1 VHDVLTDFVLASL
14 HHLLVFGLVAMLV
27 AEAVLLR
34 GAFDRGVLQRLA
46 GIDRGYGIC
55 AMLLIVVGIGRIVY
69 GIKGHDF
76 YLHNPWFHAKMGAFV
91 LVGLLS
97 ILPTVRF
104 LRWRKA
110 LAANPAYL
118 PDSAEVAKLRGLVR
132 FELVLLAAIFVL
144 AAGMARYG
152 GL

>member
-1 VHDVLTDFVLASL
+1 MLIDFALAAL
-14 HHLLVFGLVAMLV
+14 HHLLVYALVAMLV
-27 AEAVLLR
+27 AQSVLLR
-34 GAFDRGVLQRLA
+34 GAVDRTTMQRLG

-55 AMLLIVVGIGRIVY
+55 AMLLIVVGISRIIY
-69 GIKGHDF
+69 GVKGHDF

-110 LAANPAYL
+110 LAANPSYL
-118 PDSAEVAKLRGLVR
+118 PDGAEVARLRGIVR
-132 FELVLLAAIFVL
+132 FELILVAAIFVF
-144 AAGMARYG
+144 AAAMARYG

>member
-1 VHDVLTDFVLASL
+1 VLTDFILASL

-27 AEAVLLR
+27 AESVLLR
-34 GAFDRGVLQRLA
+34 GTLDRPTLQRLA
-46 GIDRGYGIC
+46 GIDMGYGLT
-55 AMLLIVVGIGRIVY
+55 AMALIAVGICRVVF
-69 GIKGHDF
+69 GIKGSDF

-110 LAANPAYL
+110 LAADPIFL
-118 PDSAEVAKLRGLVR
+118 PDASEAARMRTIVR
-132 FELVLLAAIFVL
+132 FELVLLAAIFIF
-144 AAGMARYG
+144 AAAMARYG
-152 GL
+152 GLSL

>member
-1 VHDVLTDFVLASL
+1 MLTDFLLASL
-14 HHLLVFGLVAMLV
+14 HHLLVFGLAAMLV

-34 GAFDRGVLQRLA
+34 GAVDRTTLQRLA
-46 GIDRGYGIC
+46 GIDRGYGMC
-55 AMLLIVVGIGRIVY
+55 AMLLIVAGLSRVWF

-76 YLHNPWFHAKMGAFV
+76 YLHNPWFHAKLGVFV

-104 LRWRKA
+104 LRWRRA
-110 LAANPAYL
+110 LAANPAFL
-118 PDSAEVAKLRGLVR
+118 PDATQVGKLRGIVR

>member
-1 VHDVLTDFVLASL
+1 MLTDFTLASL
-14 HHLLVFGLVAMLV
+14 HHLLVYALVAMLV

-34 GAFDRGVLQRLA
+34 GGVDRSTLQRLA
-46 GIDRGYGIC
+46 GIDRGYGIS
-55 AMLLIVVGIGRIVY
+55 AMLLIVVGICRIIY
-69 GIKGHDF
+69 GVKGHDF

-104 LRWRKA
+104 LRWRKS
-110 LAANPAYL
+110 LATNPSYL
-118 PDSAEVAKLRGLVR
+118 PDSAEVGRLRGIVR
-132 FELVLLAAIFVL
+132 FELILVAAIFVF
-144 AAGMARYG
+144 AAAMARYG

>member
-1 VHDVLTDFVLASL
+1 MLTDFLLASL
-14 HHLLVFGLVAMLV
+14 HHLLVFGLAAMLV

-34 GAFDRGVLQRLA
+34 GAVDRTTLQRLA
-46 GIDRGYGIC
+46 GIDRGYGMC
-55 AMLLIVVGIGRIVY
+55 AMLLIVAGLSRVWF

-76 YLHNPWFHAKMGAFV
+76 YLHNPWFHAKLGVFV

-104 LRWRKA
+104 LRWRRA
-110 LAANPAYL
+110 LAANPAFL
-118 PDSAEVAKLRGLVR
+118 PDATEVGKLRGIVR

>member
-1 VHDVLTDFVLASL
+1 MLTDFALASL
-14 HHLLVFGLVAMLV
+14 HHLLVYALIAMLV
-27 AEAVLLR
+27 TESVLLR
-34 GAFDRGVLQRLA
+34 SAVDRTILQRLV
-46 GIDRGYGIC
+46 GVDRGYGIC
-55 AMLLIVVGIGRIVY
+55 AMLLIVVGVSRIAFGV
-69 GIKGHDF
+69 KGHDF

-110 LAANPAYL
+110 LAANPSYL
-118 PDSAEVAKLRGLVR
+118 PDAAEVGKLRGIVR
-132 FELVLLAAIFVL
+132 FELILVAAIFVL
-144 AAGMARYG
+144 AAAMARYG

>member
-1 VHDVLTDFVLASL
+1 MLTDFVLASF

-27 AEAVLLR
+27 AESALLR
-34 GAFDRGVLQRLA
+34 GTVDRSTLQRLA
-46 GIDRGYGIC
+46 GIDRGYGLC
-55 AMLLIVVGIGRIVY
+55 AMLLIVAGLSRVWF

-76 YLHNPWFHAKMGAFV
+76 YLHNPWFHAKLAAF
-91 LVGLLS
+91 LFTGLLS

-110 LAANPAYL
+110 LAADSHYL
-118 PDSAEVAKLRGLVR
+118 PDAGEVAKMRGIVR
-132 FELVLLAAIFVL
+132 FELALVAAIFVL

>member
-1 VHDVLTDFVLASL
+1 MMTDFLLASL
-14 HHLLVFGLVAMLV
+14 HHLLVYALVAMLV
-27 AEAVLLR
+27 TESVLLR
-34 GAFDRGVLQRLA
+34 GAIDRTVLRRLA
-46 GIDRGYGIC
+46 GVDFGYGLC
-55 AMLLIVVGIGRIVY
+55 AVALIVVGICRIAF
-69 GIKGHDF
+69 GIKAYDF
-76 YLHNPWFHAKMGAFV
+76 YLHNPWFHAKIGTFL

-118 PDSAEVAKLRGLVR
+118 PDPAEVGKMQRLLR
-132 FELVLLAAIFVL
+132 FELILVAAIFVF
-144 AAGMARYG
+144 AAAMARYG